1 MFEKNNP
8 QSDNPQPSIPT
19 SRNKWA
25 DPLPQGKPLNKKL
38 VGGVPLLGLTT
49 AAGYNASPEEAPESR
64 ETNPDRERNLELLLL
79 GIGPFGETAED
90 SPVKLKPPC
99 TPGKD
104 TKKSA
109 YPEPVTQRQEAGEIK
124 GDKKRVR
131 AEEISCDLP
140 SKKSLRFD
148 CSTESTREGS
158 SSAKP
163 NRKGTPYKHSRR
175 QVEFE

>member
-1 MFEKNNP
+1 MFEKSNP
-8 QSDNPQPSIPT
+8 QSDNPQPSIAT
-19 SRNKWA
+19 SRNKLA

-49 AAGYNASPEEAPESR
+49 AAAYDANPEEPTESR
-64 ETNPDRERNLELLLL
+64 ATNPDRERNLELLLL
-79 GIGPFGETAED
+79 GIGPFGDTAD
-90 SPVKLKPPC
+90 SPAKLKPPC

-104 TKKSA
+104 TMKSA
-109 YPEPVTQRQEAGEIK
+109 SPQPVTERLKAEENK

-148 CSTESTREGS
+148 CSIESTRERG
-158 SSAKP
+158 SSAKLH
-163 NRKGTPYKHSRR
+163 RKGTPYKHSRR